1 MEISFLIPTRNRPEN
16 LKKSL
21 LSLSKLNIQNLNSE
35 IIVLDDCSEVSYDSV
50 LSEFENIQYYKN
62 TTPMG
67 ISYVRNKLA
76 LYAKGK
82 YLIFLDDDVLISKKT
97 SINLIY
103 DLFDKDC
110 TLSLIS
116 FDISAHITNNKL
128 SPENLFV
135 FKQIPFKKYQLFFN
149 PKLEN
154 EVNYVSY
161 FIGAAFACRKDIFD
175 RGIVFDELFYWGN
188 EELDFSF
195 NIIKNNLKILYHPEC
210 KADHYPSTSVIQSDS
225 QQLNSFILFISNR
238 ILTAYKNL
246 PGIYFISYVFI
257 WTLYYFFL
265 SIKTFRMF
273 DWLKGVNLGINKT
286 KKSSRKPLS
295 KIGIEY
301 LKNNYGRILF

>member
-1 MEISFLIPTRNRPEN
+1 M
-16 LKKSL
+16 
-21 LSLSKLNIQNLNSE
+21 
-35 IIVLDDCSEVSYDSV
+35 
-50 LSEFENIQYYKN
+50 
-62 TTPMG
+62 
-67 ISYVRNKLA
+67 
-76 LYAKGK
+76 
-82 YLIFLDDDVLISKKT
+82 
-97 SINLIY
+97 
-103 DLFDKDC
+103 
-110 TLSLIS
+110 
-116 FDISAHITNNKL
+116 
-128 SPENLFV
+128 
-135 FKQIPFKKYQLFFN
+135 FFN

-210 KADHYPSTSVIQSDS
+210 KADHYPATSVIQGNS